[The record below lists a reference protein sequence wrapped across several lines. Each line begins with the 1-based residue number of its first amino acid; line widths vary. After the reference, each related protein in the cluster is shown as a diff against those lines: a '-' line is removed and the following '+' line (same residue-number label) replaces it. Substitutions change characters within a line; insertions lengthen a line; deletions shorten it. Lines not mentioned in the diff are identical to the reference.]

1 MNLSIAEPAYARF
14 VPPGTATLIEAG
26 GVNGLE
32 KVEKP
37 VAVLFVDIVGCARLC
52 EELPPLTMNALI
64 ESYFEQFFDVVQ
76 DREGTVNE
84 IMGDGFMVVFES
96 GTLHVNAEHAV
107 SAASEILSVTA
118 RTRAARE
125 NDTQVHIGLH
135 AGTALVGVTRFRSRL
150 GERWTYTASGPVSN
164 IAARLCQL
172 AEPGAVFVSSKVV
185 DLVGGRFS
193 FQDMGTATL
202 KNIRHPVAVHR
213 LVT

>member
-32 KVEKP
+32 KVEKS

-52 EELPPLTMNALI
+52 EELPPLTMNVLI
-64 ESYFEQFFDVVQ
+64 ESSFEQFFDVVQ
-76 DREGTVNE
+76 DRRGTVNE
-84 IMGDGFMVVFES
+84 IMGDGFMAVFES
-96 GTLHVNAEHAV
+96 GTLDVNAENAV
-107 SAASEILSVTA
+107 SAAGDILSVTA
-118 RTRAARE
+118 RTRAAME
-125 NDTQVHIGLH
+125 LDTQVRIGIH
-135 AGTALVGVTRFRSRL
+135 SGTALVGVTRFRTRL

-185 DLVGGRFS
+185 DLVGDQFR
-193 FQDMGTATL
+193 FQDMGTQTL
-202 KNIRHPVAVHR
+202 KNIRHPVEVRR